1 MTETVTE
8 THRTELMRRST
19 REAHNL
25 DGAEKVWA
33 DRTQPDADFTRE
45 RAPLGPDDT
54 PDHAQPGPDD
64 V

>member
-1 MTETVTE
+1 MAETVTE
-8 THRTELMRRST
+8 TRWTEIVRRST
-19 REAHNL
+19 REAQNL
-25 DGAEKVWA
+25 DGAVTVST
-33 DRTQPDADFTRE
+33 DHTQPDADFTRE